1 MEASLEEMKSCVY
14 DLTVTFVTC
23 YLSQLGH
30 AIRLLL
36 EYTETGYE
44 EKRYAMGD
52 GNDILL
58 VTLFPNF
65 CPLVPS
71 SFYLSL
77 CFLALW
83 ISFRQT
89 QSLSLPESSK
99 AVQVQLW
106 FSINNPGNE
115 ALAPSPPVVM

>member
-89 QSLSLPESSK
+89 QSLSLPETSLR
-99 AVQVQLW
+99 VQLW
-106 FSINNPGNE
+106 LSI
-115 ALAPSPPVVM
+115 